1 MKPFMRSS
9 LSRGSR
15 LLRSITFK
23 KESGKVSE
31 KWSEIQELS
40 NFHQI
45 KILKKDLWIAHLKNS
60 EVDLPNFR
68 SSKFS

>member
-1 MKPFMRSS
+1 MKPFMCS
-9 LSRGSR
+9 SR
-15 LLRSITFK
+15 LLFFRDRLRLRKSL
-23 KESGKVSE
+23 E
-31 KWSEIQELS
+31 KSVKNEVKATELS

-68 SSKFS
+68 RSKFS

>member
-1 MKPFMRSS
+1 MKA
-9 LSRGSR
+9 
-15 LLRSITFK
+15 T
-23 KESGKVSE
+23 
-31 KWSEIQELS
+31 ELS

-45 KILKKDLWIAHLKNS
+45 KILEKDLWIAQLKNS